1 MNTSDPPPIHSRTLR
16 VVFGVAA
23 TVDAVSLALLAS
35 NWLRSGSVQWG
46 LAATVSGLLI
56 LMLTGA
62 IAIPH
67 GLLRNTCSAIGVG
80 LVVIGAAIV
89 FYA

>member
-1 MNTSDPPPIHSRTLR
+1 M
-16 VVFGVAA
+16 
-23 TVDAVSLALLAS
+23 
-35 NWLRSGSVQWG
+35 
-46 LAATVSGLLI
+46 SGLLI

-62 IAIPH
+62 LAIPH

>member
-16 VVFGVAA
+16 VLFGVAA
-23 TVDAVSLALLAS
+23 TAVAVSLALLAS
-35 NWLRSGSVQWG
+35 NWLRTGSVQWG
-46 LAATVSGLLI
+46 LVANMSGLLI

-62 IAIPH
+62 LAVPH
-67 GLLRNTCSAIGVG
+67 GLLRNACSAIGVG